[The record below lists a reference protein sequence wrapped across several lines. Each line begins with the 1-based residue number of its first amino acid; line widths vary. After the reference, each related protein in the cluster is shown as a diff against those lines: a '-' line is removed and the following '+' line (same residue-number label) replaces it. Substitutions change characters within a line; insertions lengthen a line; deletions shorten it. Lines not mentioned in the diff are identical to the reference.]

1 VGLNLQNTLVV
12 VLLCIEATLA
22 PAASCQLAGTCCRL
36 CLAIMEVVVRLLTL
50 MEFVVVEVEDGC
62 DVPPLSK
69 DV

>member
-1 VGLNLQNTLVV
+1 
-12 VLLCIEATLA
+12 
-22 PAASCQLAGTCCRL
+22 
-36 CLAIMEVVVRLLTL
+36 MEVVVRLLTL